1 MIEFTSRQLRAFLL
15 VARHRSFTRAA
26 GTLFITPSG
35 LSVLIRELE
44 GQLGT
49 RLFERTTR
57 QVSLTAAGNEL
68 LTVAQRNLE
77 ELSSTMSH
85 LRLPTGALGPSLSVG
100 APPLW
105 AAGALAQAIKEF
117 RSRGSDLRF
126 KVFDGDS
133 AATLQRVESGT
144 LDVGL
149 GNFFKHVPG
158 IRRTPLFRFS
168 LMLIR
173 SNTHPASRRA
183 TTSWAALRGERLVT
197 LQPLL
202 PIQQL
207 IGKHL
212 TRAGIVD
219 QPDSGVN
226 YLNTLIAMVEAGEGV
241 AVVPS
246 FALPECRKRGV
257 LVSRLVNP
265 NVALDFY
272 QIRKGGR
279 VLAPAAEEFTSFL
292 QGFVPRWASESGL
305 L

>member
-26 GTLFITPSG
+26 GALFITPSG

-57 QVSLTAAGNEL
+57 QVSLTAAGNGL
-68 LTVAQRNLE
+68 LAVAQRNLE
-77 ELSSTMSH
+77 ELYGTMSR
-85 LRLPTGALGPSLSVG
+85 LRVPTGPASPRLSVG

-126 KVFDGDS
+126 NVFDSDS
-133 AATLQRVESGT
+133 AAIFQRVESGT

-149 GNFFKHVPG
+149 GNFFKHIPG

-173 SNTHPASRRA
+173 SNTSRASRRA
-183 TTSWAALRGERLVT
+183 STSWAALKGERLVT
-197 LQPLL
+197 LQPSL
-202 PIQQL
+202 PIQQF

-226 YLNTLIAMVEAGEGV
+226 YLGTLIAMVEAGEGV
-241 AVVPS
+241 AIVPS
-246 FALPECRKRGV
+246 FALPECRKRG
-257 LVSRLVNP
+257 LLASRLVNP
-265 NVALDFY
+265 SVALDIH

-292 QGFVPRWASESGL
+292 QSFVPRWARESGML
-305 L
+305 